1 MRWTVPTPHPISRA
15 VRTIP
20 VPAASEDSTAASTSP
35 VTLRLPHLAE
45 AASAGLRT
53 AMQGSRSARV
63 TWLTLLSV
71 YCQGSYD
78 IVVGALTRAVLG
90 GTHD

>member
-1 MRWTVPTPHPISRA
+1 MRY
-15 VRTIP
+15 
-20 VPAASEDSTAASTSP
+20 VPAGRETGNQQISSVKIP
-35 VTLRLPHLAE
+35 QPPHFLDHLGAT
-45 AASAGLRT
+45 ASAGLRT
-53 AMQGSRSARV
+53 AMQGSRSPRV